1 MSYNLNLIISILL
14 TNYNRRCHYLKYYGK
29 LIIGETNCTFELKD
43 YTLTIF
49 SESDVFLGWKN
60 LNSILDDNNWLYL
73 NDNDNHYL
81 YLKIDGI
88 DYLGKRQYCYSVA
101 GYLLIYSHYDS
112 ISKKTLIKN
121 FSFEHVILRND
132 VLDYFFKNDNT
143 FIKNAS
149 LLLADW
155 YSPNDETITPSKRPS
170 YEIIINENKY
180 IMDFMVMIE
189 GTEKPFPFNINN
201 AIKISGNK
209 SSNIEELWKIVK
221 TIQFFLKFIAQ
232 SPNINFD
239 HEIYAYEGYNIN
251 ENRTF
256 FYLRPEKDYTL
267 RPNRILEYSVL
278 KDNVGK
284 IINLISSNKIYFRS
298 LFSVDTDLITYADI
312 MNACAA
318 FESQYDSFYGE
329 FKDNTKTATK
339 RKMLKL
345 ITDNKDSFAAE
356 ELSHYEDI
364 LNGFRNY
371 RDTLKQRIDHALSE
385 FVDIYGDEYI
395 KFDFEQDYPNM
406 STRIKDA
413 RNALDHGNKELSLS
427 RNTFLDA
434 ELLRAITYMLI
445 LKEADVPNAQT
456 KQCLKKLSRFPY

>member
-1 MSYNLNLIISILL
+1 MMSYNLNLIISILL
-14 TNYNRRCHYLKYYGK
+14 TNYNRRCHYMKYYGK

-88 DYLGKRQYCYSVA
+88 DYLGKRQYFYSVA
-101 GYLLIYSHYDS
+101 GYLLIYSHY
-112 ISKKTLIKN
+112 
-121 FSFEHVILRND
+121 
-132 VLDYFFKNDNT
+132 YFFKNDNT

-180 IMDFMVMIE
+180 IMDFIVVIE

-256 FYLRPEKDYTL
+256 FYLRPEKDYTF
-267 RPNRILEYSVL
+267 
-278 KDNVGK
+278 KC
-284 IINLISSNKIYFRS
+284 
-298 LFSVDTDLITYADI
+298 FSHL
-312 MNACAA
+312 
-318 FESQYDSFYGE
+318 
-329 FKDNTKTATK
+329 
-339 RKMLKL
+339 
-345 ITDNKDSFAAE
+345 
-356 ELSHYEDI
+356 
-364 LNGFRNY
+364 
-371 RDTLKQRIDHALSE
+371 
-385 FVDIYGDEYI
+385 
-395 KFDFEQDYPNM
+395 
-406 STRIKDA
+406 
-413 RNALDHGNKELSLS
+413 
-427 RNTFLDA
+427 
-434 ELLRAITYMLI
+434 
-445 LKEADVPNAQT
+445 
-456 KQCLKKLSRFPY
+456 

>member
-1 MSYNLNLIISILL
+1 MK
-14 TNYNRRCHYLKYYGK
+14 H
-29 LIIGETNCTFELKD
+29 
-43 YTLTIF
+43 
-49 SESDVFLGWKN
+49 
-60 LNSILDDNNWLYL
+60 
-73 NDNDNHYL
+73 
-81 YLKIDGI
+81 
-88 DYLGKRQYCYSVA
+88 
-101 GYLLIYSHYDS
+101 
-112 ISKKTLIKN
+112 
-121 FSFEHVILRND
+121 
-132 VLDYFFKNDNT
+132 
-143 FIKNAS
+143 
-149 LLLADW
+149 
-155 YSPNDETITPSKRPS
+155 
-170 YEIIINENKY
+170 IINENKY
-180 IMDFMVMIE
+180 IMDFIVMIE

-284 IINLISSNKIYFRS
+284 IINLISSNKIHFRS

-356 ELSHYEDI
+356 
-364 LNGFRNY
+364 
-371 RDTLKQRIDHALSE
+371 TLK
-385 FVDIYGDEYI
+385 
-395 KFDFEQDYPNM
+395 
-406 STRIKDA
+406 
-413 RNALDHGNKELSLS
+413 
-427 RNTFLDA
+427 
-434 ELLRAITYMLI
+434 
-445 LKEADVPNAQT
+445 
-456 KQCLKKLSRFPY
+456 